1 MKYLPAKS
9 TKLTMDVFA
18 ISWPALF
25 FAFWTKWI
33 PTIVWAR
40 DEVAFM
46 LVAATVRLVVPSSI
60 LASMAL

>member
-1 MKYLPAKS
+1 
-9 TKLTMDVFA
+9 MDVFA